1 MIQPDCGWL
10 GKDSLSAMD
19 HGCMSQIQLS
29 VCTVGHSNHPAEVF
43 LGLLLRHGIEEVVD
57 VRSSPYSRYNPQFN
71 RKALQAALAAAG
83 VGYVFMGEELGGRPA
98 NPSCYDSEGRV
109 QYDRLAETEAFNAGI
124 RQVVRRTGERRVA
137 LMCSEKEPLDCH
149 RTLLIAQVLTARG
162 IAVAHILADGD
173 LESHAAA
180 MDRLLDGF
188 QLPRDGDLFRS
199 RKQLL
204 ADAVKRQARQVAYV
218 GKLPGRV

>member
-1 MIQPDCGWL
+1 
-10 GKDSLSAMD
+10 
-19 HGCMSQIQLS
+19 MSEFRPPVFTI
-29 VCTVGHSNHPAEVF
+29 GHSNHDAKVF
-43 LGLLLRHGIEEVVD
+43 LGLLLRHEIEEVVD
-57 VRSSPYSRYNPQFN
+57 VRSAPHSRHNPQFN

-98 NPSCYDSEGRV
+98 NPSCYDSGGRV
-109 QYDRLAETEAFNAGI
+109 QYDQLAETEAFKEGV
-124 RQVVRRTGERRVA
+124 RQVVRHTGERRPA
-137 LMCSEKEPLDCH
+137 LMCSEKEPLNCH

-162 IAVAHILADGD
+162 MAVAHILADGG

-180 MDRLLDGF
+180 MDRLLDRL

-199 RKQLL
+199 REQLL

-218 GKLPGRV
+218 GRPPGRV